1 MVNDLNK
8 QRADLLK
15 LITHHAQTPGLSTE
29 KREQILDLIR
39 TLEKQVRELV
49 NEPV

>member
-1 MVNDLNK
+1 MVNDLNR

-15 LITHHAQTPGLSTE
+15 LIVHHAQTPGLSAE

-49 NEPV
+49 FETV